1 MCSGAGASLWTPFE
15 GAEMGAWAVVVEA
28 LATVPVPVLTA
39 VMKRRAESS
48 LLLILPPMMSD
59 ARMSGLP

>member
-1 MCSGAGASLWTPFE
+1 
-15 GAEMGAWAVVVEA
+15 MGAWAVVVEA
-28 LATVPVPVLTA
+28 LATAVPVPELTA

-48 LLLILPPMMSD
+48 LLLILPPMMSE